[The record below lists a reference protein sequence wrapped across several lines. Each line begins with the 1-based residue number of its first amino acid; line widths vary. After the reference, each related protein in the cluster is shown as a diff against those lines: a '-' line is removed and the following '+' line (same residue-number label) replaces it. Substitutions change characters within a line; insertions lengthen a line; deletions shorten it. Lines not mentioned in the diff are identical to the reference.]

1 MKLSKPIMAHGQQL
15 TEITLKSPTGQQIR
29 AARALPYWMAGDNAM
44 AINTEAASR
53 LLVACAAIP
62 QSSVDQLAAV
72 DRNQLYWE
80 VVGFFLGQES
90 EEEVQLPFDLK
101 EPGGKFTREVKAL
114 PYWVS
119 PDGSMTINTDA
130 AAKYLVHCSGK
141 DQESLDELSAREINS
156 LYWAIAGFFLGGT
169 SETQAS

>member
-1 MKLSKPIMAHGQQL
+1 MKLSKPIMAHGQEL
-15 TEITLKSPTGQQIR
+15 TEIILKSPTGPQIR

-80 VVGFFLGQES
+80 VAGFFLGQES
-90 EEEVQLPFDLK
+90 EDEVQLPFDLK
-101 EPGGKFTREVKAL
+101 EPTGKFTREVKAL

-130 AAKYLVHCSGK
+130 AAKYLLHCSGK
-141 DQESLDELSAREINS
+141 EQEALDELSAREINS
-156 LYWAIAGFFLGGT
+156 LYWAVAGFFLGGT
-169 SETQAS
+169 SETTAS

>member
-1 MKLSKPIMAHGQQL
+1 MKLSKPIMAHGQEL
-15 TEITLKSPTGQQIR
+15 TEITLKSPTAPQIR
-29 AARALPYWMAGDNAM
+29 AARALPYWMARDESM

-90 EEEVQLPFDLK
+90 EDEVQLSFELK